1 MRRIGRRSESC
12 GGNRIVRGS
21 LHRRNAMLWEK
32 LSHVPMICLMA
43 SFWTLCA
50 ACAPQAERVVLA
62 PPAELLADCPHPPV
76 PETMVRG
83 SLRDYAVGA
92 TRRLIDYAE
101 ALDVCNAQLAAI
113 REWRETMEARQ

>member
-1 MRRIGRRSESC
+1 MR
-12 GGNRIVRGS
+12 
-21 LHRRNAMLWEK
+21 WEK
-32 LSHVPMICLMA
+32 LPHVLMICLMA
-43 SFWTLCA
+43 SFWTLFTG
-50 ACAPQAERVVLA
+50 CAPQAPERVVLA